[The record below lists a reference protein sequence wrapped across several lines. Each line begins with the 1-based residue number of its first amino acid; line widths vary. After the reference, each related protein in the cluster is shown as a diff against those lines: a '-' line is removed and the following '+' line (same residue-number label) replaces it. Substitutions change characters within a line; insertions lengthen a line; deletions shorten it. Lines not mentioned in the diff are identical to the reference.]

1 MTNRAV
7 LVVPGDL
14 DSRTGG
20 YIYDRHIV
28 DGLRAAGWAVDVKT
42 LDDSFP
48 WPTTAAVSH
57 AAAVFEDL
65 AAGTVTLVDSLALG
79 AIPEIIERHGS
90 RLLLVALVHLPL
102 AADVGIEPEM
112 AARFAD
118 TERRALR
125 AVSLVIVTGRAT
137 LPLLTHYDLP
147 RSRVVVIEP
156 GTNPAPLARGSG
168 GSPFQLLCVATLNQG
183 KGHELLI
190 TALAALPSR
199 NWQLTCAGGLT
210 RHPPT
215 VERVRAIIEKCRLND
230 HVVLTGDLD
239 ADTLETCYDRSDLF
253 VLATLR
259 ETYGMAVAEA
269 LAHGL
274 PVVSTTTGAI
284 PDLVGS
290 EAGLLVPPG
299 SISALT
305 DALAR
310 FINDADLRTR
320 LAAGARR
327 VRPSLPAWNV
337 MVDKMAAA
345 LKSVEAHFQND
356 DVVDDVDPPD
366 IYE

>member
-1 MTNRAV
+1 MTNAATLV
-7 LVVPGDL
+7 LPGRL

-28 DGLRAAGWAVDVKT
+28 DGLRAMNWAVDVKT

-48 WPTTAAVSH
+48 HPT
-57 AAAVFEDL
+57 AAAVTHAADVFEGL
-65 AAGTVTLVDSLALG
+65 AAGTVTMVDSLALG

-90 RLLLVALVHLPL
+90 RLRLVALVHLPL
-102 AADVGIEPEM
+102 ARDVGIEPEL
-112 AARFAD
+112 AARFAVG
-118 TERRALR
+118 ERRALR

-137 LPLLTHYDLP
+137 LSLLADYDLP
-147 RSRVVVIEP
+147 RSRVVVLEP

-168 GSPFQLLCVATLNQG
+168 GSRHELLCVATLNPG
-183 KGHELLI
+183 KGHEDLI
-190 TALAALPSR
+190 AALAALTSR
-199 NWQLTCAGGLT
+199 AWQLTCAGSLT

-215 VERVRAIIEKCRLND
+215 VARVRAIIRECRLDD
-230 HVVLTGDLD
+230 HVVLAGELD
-239 ADTLETCYDRSDLF
+239 ADALETCYDRSDLF

-274 PVVSTTTGAI
+274 PVVSTMTGAI

-290 EAGLLVPPG
+290 DAGLLVPPG
-299 SISALT
+299 SVPALT

-310 FINDADLRTR
+310 FMSDSDVRER

-327 VRPSLPAWNV
+327 VRPSLPGWETTV
-337 MVDKMAAA
+337 QKMAAA
-345 LKSVEAHFQND
+345 LESVEAR
-356 DVVDDVDPPD
+356 
-366 IYE
+366 IRRGRS